1 MSLFGIIVV
10 PVGVCGFVHGR
21 AASCGAK
28 LEGWK
33 GVSVREQGLFSFLKW
48 ERRIFLRERDGV
60 VSKRE
65 IDISY
70 GMVWYHISIT
80 YYVVHREVRKRTIS
94 FCRYDARE
102 RARERYVW
110 SG

>member
-33 GVSVREQGLFSFLKW
+33 GVRVCGRARAFFFFDVGKKN
-48 ERRIFLRERDGV
+48 IFARTGWSRVKARD
-60 VSKRE
+60 RYQLW
-65 IDISY
+65 Y
-70 GMVWYHISIT
+70 GMVPYLHYILCCT
-80 YYVVHREVRKRTIS
+80 
-94 FCRYDARE
+94 
-102 RARERYVW
+102 
-110 SG
+110 